1 MRSREANSAL
11 PVADTRSWLKRWWLD
26 RPVRTKGLIVVA
38 VPLITLIAVSLANL
52 GLAHNERAE
61 RNISLRANALSSAAD
76 QVLVD
81 VLDAETGIRGYV
93 ATRDPV
99 FLEPYQL
106 TLTRIGA
113 ERRALRNAAVA
124 EGDARRQRVV
134 NATTGTVLSEF
145 ARLRAA
151 IRSGV
156 ALPALVPQLRRQK
169 TTMDLLRRQ
178 VAGLV
183 RGPLAQVSPRRA
195 EINRLETGIEVVDVA
210 GLVLGLLAGIAGVAL
225 FTSGISRRVVA
236 AAVNADRLGEG
247 QPLKPVAHSSDDL
260 GRLADSLV
268 RAGALLAGRA
278 AERDRPRLALLGA
291 IVDSSEE
298 AIVSS
303 GVDGLITSWN
313 PAAERIYGYPAD
325 EAVGQPAALV
335 LEEDQRGEETET
347 LRAFV
352 ASQRGNGSGSDGSV
366 RHETVQRR
374 KDGTT
379 FPASVVFSAIRD
391 DDGALIGTSAIGR
404 DISDQLRAEAELRAR
419 MDDLER
425 ANQNLETFTYS
436 VSHDL
441 RAPLRSLSGFSA
453 ALVEDCADG
462 LGADGRDYAERIQAA
477 TGRMGALI
485 DDLLRLS
492 RVWRTEIQDV
502 QAVDL
507 SAEVAHIAEDLQR
520 GAPDRRVRFTI
531 QDAVWVPADRVLIRS
546 VLENLVGNAWKFTSR
561 RENASI
567 EFGTIPVGD
576 APVCC
581 YVRDNGAGFDPAYAG
596 KLFTPFE
603 RLHTT
608 GEFPGTG
615 IGLASVQQIVERH
628 GGRVW
633 AEGAVD
639 KGATFYFTLFAKETA
654 EKPAGLAG

>member
-1 MRSREANSAL
+1 MRSREATSAL

-26 RPVRTKGLIVVA
+26 RSVRTKGLIVVA
-38 VPLITLIAVSLANL
+38 VPLIALVALTLANL
-52 GLAHNERAE
+52 GLAHSERQE
-61 RNISLRANALSSAAD
+61 RSVYLRANALSGAAD

-81 VLDAETGIRGYV
+81 ALDAETGIRGYV

-99 FLEPYQL
+99 FLGPYHV

-113 ERRALRNAAVA
+113 ERRALRNAAIA
-124 EGDARRQRVV
+124 QGDAGQQQAV
-134 NATTGTVLSEF
+134 NATLGKVLAQF
-145 ARLRAA
+145 GHLRSAV
-151 IRSGV
+151 SGGV
-156 ALPALVPQLRRQK
+156 PLQALIPELKRQK
-169 TTMDLLRRQ
+169 VTMDLLRRQ
-178 VAGLV
+178 IAGLV
-183 RGPLAQVSPRRA
+183 RGPVAQLIPRRA
-195 EINRLETGIEVVDVA
+195 QISQLESAIEAVDIV

-225 FTSGISRRVVA
+225 FTSGISRRVATA
-236 AAVNADRLGEG
+236 AANADRLGEG
-247 QPLKPVAHSSDDL
+247 QTLEPVLRSADDL

-313 PAAERIYGYPAD
+313 PAAERIYGYPAA
-325 EAVGQPAALV
+325 EAVGQPAAFV
-335 LEEDQRGEETET
+335 LEEDRRGEETET

-352 ASQRGNGSGSDGSV
+352 ASQRGNGDRSLH
-366 RHETVQRR
+366 HETVQRR

-379 FPASVVFSAIRD
+379 FPASVMLSAIRD
-391 DDGALIGTSAIGR
+391 DDGTLIGTSAIGR
-404 DISDQLRAEAELRAR
+404 DISEQLRAEAELRAR
-419 MDDLER
+419 MNDLER

-453 ALVEDCADG
+453 ALVEDCGDD
-462 LGADGRDYAERIQAA
+462 LGADGRDYVGRIQAA
-477 TGRMGALI
+477 SGRMAALI
-485 DDLLRLS
+485 EDLLRLS
-492 RVWRTEIQDV
+492 RVWQTEIQDV

-507 SAEVAHIAEDLQR
+507 SAEVARIAEDLQR

-531 QDAVWVPADRVLIRS
+531 QDAVRVPADRVLIRS

-567 EFGTIPVGD
+567 EFGTMAIGD

-581 YVRDNGAGFDPAYAG
+581 YVRDNGAGFDPAYAD

-603 RLHTT
+603 RLHTV

-615 IGLASVQQIVERH
+615 VGLASVRQIVERH

-633 AEGAVD
+633 AEGAVGE
-639 KGATFYFTLFAKETA
+639 GATFYFTLDAKEM
-654 EKPAGLAG
+654 P

>member
-1 MRSREANSAL
+1 MRSREATSAL

-26 RPVRTKGLIVVA
+26 RSVRTKGLIVVA
-38 VPLITLIAVSLANL
+38 VPLIALVALTLANL
-52 GLAHNERAE
+52 GLAHSERQE
-61 RNISLRANALSSAAD
+61 RSVYLRANALSGAAD
-76 QVLVD
+76 QVLVNA
-81 VLDAETGIRGYV
+81 LDAETGIRGYV

-99 FLEPYQL
+99 FLGPYHV

-113 ERRALRNAAVA
+113 ERRALRNAAIA
-124 EGDARRQRVV
+124 QGDAGQQQAV
-134 NATTGTVLSEF
+134 NATLGKVLAQF
-145 ARLRAA
+145 GHLRSAV
-151 IRSGV
+151 SGGV
-156 ALPALVPQLRRQK
+156 PLQALIPELKRQK
-169 TTMDLLRRQ
+169 VTMDLLRRQ
-178 VAGLV
+178 IAGLV
-183 RGPLAQVSPRRA
+183 RGPVAQLIPRRA
-195 EINRLETGIEVVDVA
+195 QISQLESAIEAVDIV

-225 FTSGISRRVVA
+225 FTSGISRRVATA
-236 AAVNADRLGEG
+236 AANADRLGEG
-247 QPLKPVAHSSDDL
+247 QTLEPVLRSADDL

-313 PAAERIYGYPAD
+313 PAAERIYGYPAA
-325 EAVGQPAALV
+325 EAVGQPAAFV
-335 LEEDQRGEETET
+335 LEEDRRGEETET

-352 ASQRGNGSGSDGSV
+352 ASQRGNGDRSLH
-366 RHETVQRR
+366 HETVQRR

-379 FPASVVFSAIRD
+379 FPASVMLSAIRD
-391 DDGALIGTSAIGR
+391 DDGTLIGTSAIGR
-404 DISDQLRAEAELRAR
+404 DISEQLRAEAELRAR
-419 MDDLER
+419 MNDLER

-453 ALVEDCADG
+453 ALVEDCGDD
-462 LGADGRDYAERIQAA
+462 LGADGRDYVGRIQAA
-477 TGRMGALI
+477 SGRMAALI
-485 DDLLRLS
+485 EDLLRLS
-492 RVWRTEIQDV
+492 RVWQTEIQDV

-507 SAEVAHIAEDLQR
+507 SAEVARIAEDLQR

-531 QDAVWVPADRVLIRS
+531 QDAVRVPADRVLIRS

-567 EFGTIPVGD
+567 EFGTMAIGD

-581 YVRDNGAGFDPAYAG
+581 YVRDNGAGFDPAYAD

-603 RLHTT
+603 RLHTV

-615 IGLASVQQIVERH
+615 VGLASVRQIVERH

-633 AEGAVD
+633 AEGAVGE
-639 KGATFYFTLFAKETA
+639 GATFYFTLDAKEM
-654 EKPAGLAG
+654 P

>member
-1 MRSREANSAL
+1 MRSREATSAS
-11 PVADTRSWLKRWWLD
+11 PEADPRGWLQRWWLD

-38 VPLITLIAVSLANL
+38 VPLTILVAVTVANL
-52 GLAHNERAE
+52 GLAHNERVE
-61 RNISLRANALSSAAD
+61 RNISLRATALSSAAD

-99 FLEPYQL
+99 FLQPYQL

-113 ERRALRNAAVA
+113 ERRALRNAALG
-124 EGDARRQRVV
+124 EGDARQQRAV
-134 NATTGTVLSEF
+134 NATTGKVLAEF
-145 ARLRAA
+145 VQLRSA
-151 IRSGV
+151 IRSDV
-156 ALPALVPQLRRQK
+156 ALQALVPELRRQK

-183 RGPLAQVSPRRA
+183 RGPVAQVLPRRA
-195 EINRLETGIEVVDVA
+195 EISRLETGIEVVDVA

-247 QPLKPVAHSSDDL
+247 QPLEPVAHSSDDL

-268 RAGALLAGRA
+268 RAGALLSGRA

-313 PAAERIYGYPAD
+313 PAAERIYGYPAA

-335 LEEDQRGEETET
+335 LEEDLRGEETKT

-352 ASQRGNGSGSDGSV
+352 ASQRGNGSDRSV
-366 RHETVQRR
+366 HHETVQRR

-379 FPASVVFSAIRD
+379 FPASVMLSAIRD
-391 DDGALIGTSAIGR
+391 DDGTLIGTSAIGR
-404 DISDQLRAEAELRAR
+404 DISEQFRAEAELRAR

-453 ALVEDCADG
+453 ALVEDCADD
-462 LGADGRDYAERIQAA
+462 LGADGRDYAARIQAA
-477 TGRMGALI
+477 SGRMAALI

-531 QDAVWVPADRVLIRS
+531 QDAVRVPADRVLIRS

-567 EFGTIPVGD
+567 EFGTMPIGD

-581 YVRDNGAGFDPAYAG
+581 YVRDNGAGFDPAYAD
-596 KLFTPFE
+596 KLFSPFE
-603 RLHTT
+603 RLHTVA
-608 GEFPGTG
+608 EFPGTG
-615 IGLASVQQIVERH
+615 VGLASVRQIVERH
-628 GGRVW
+628 GGHVW
-633 AEGAVD
+633 AEGAVGE
-639 KGATFYFTLFAKETA
+639 GATFYFTLDAKEM
-654 EKPAGLAG
+654 P

>member
-1 MRSREANSAL
+1 MRSREATSAS
-11 PVADTRSWLKRWWLD
+11 PGADARSWPKRWWLD

-38 VPLITLIAVSLANL
+38 VPLLVLVAVTLANL
-52 GLAHNERAE
+52 GLAHSERAE

-81 VLDAETGIRGYV
+81 MLDAETGVRGYL

-99 FLEPYQL
+99 FLGPYQR
-106 TLTRIGA
+106 TLTGIGA
-113 ERRALRNAAVA
+113 ERRALQNAALG
-124 EGDARRQRVV
+124 EGDARQQEAV
-134 NATTGTVLSEF
+134 NATTGKVLAEF
-145 ARLRAA
+145 AQLRSA
-151 IRSGV
+151 IKGGV
-156 ALPALVPQLRRQK
+156 ALQALVPELRRQK

-183 RGPLAQVSPRRA
+183 RGPVAQIIPRRA
-195 EINRLETGIEVVDVA
+195 EIDRLETGIEVLDVA

-247 QPLKPVAHSSDDL
+247 QPLEPVARSSDDL

-313 PAAERIYGYPAD
+313 PAAERIYGYPAA

-352 ASQRGNGSGSDGSV
+352 ASQRGNGNGSDGSV

-404 DISDQLRAEAELRAR
+404 DISEQLRAEAELRAR

-453 ALVEDCADG
+453 ALVEDCGDG
-462 LGADGRDYAERIQAA
+462 LSADGRDYAARIQAA
-477 TGRMGALI
+477 SGRMAALI

-492 RVWRTEIQDV
+492 RVWRAELQDV

-507 SAEVAHIAEDLQR
+507 SAEVARIAEDLQR
-520 GAPDRRVRFTI
+520 GAPDRRVHFTI

-581 YVRDNGAGFDPAYAG
+581 YVRDNGAGFDVAYAG

-608 GEFPGTG
+608 DEFPGTG
-615 IGLASVQQIVERH
+615 VGLASVQQIVERH

-633 AEGAVD
+633 AEGAVG
-639 KGATFYFTLFAKETA
+639 KGATFYFTLFAREM
-654 EKPAGLAG
+654 P